1 MVILLHSVVEIVIL
15 VSVFREGLLLA
26 EVLPPAVVEL
36 QDVLLDVGAVVGGTV
51 PPGAGVIK
59 LFTDVS
65 YIFS

>member
-51 PPGAGVIK
+51 PPAAAVIK

-65 YIFS
+65 YAFS